1 MYFFIDI
8 IYVAY
13 KAMKKEEIFSAIW
26 NDDNQERSIKAKI
39 FFFSHE
45 CYFSSMNQHFQIHVY

>member
-13 KAMKKEEIFSAIW
+13 EAMKKEIFSAIW

-39 FFFSHE
+39 FFFT
-45 CYFSSMNQHFQIHVY
+45 

>member
-13 KAMKKEEIFSAIW
+13 EAMKKEEIFSAIW
-26 NDDNQERSIKAKI
+26 NDDNQEKVLKLKY
-39 FFFSHE
+39 FFSHE

>member
-8 IYVAY
+8 IYVGYEAL
-13 KAMKKEEIFSAIW
+13 KKEEIFSAIR

-39 FFFSHE
+39 TLFFH
-45 CYFSSMNQHFQIHVY
+45 MNAIFL